1 MNTVQAQ
8 TIEAIKT
15 LMLAS
20 ESHGGRAKVEIKKLE
35 IVEYDNFVSLYISV
49 GRVDDEGTMLSIL
62 GRDSRHLF
70 IGKRGGVTLRHV
82 ENTGKNKTVKITGLR
97 NALNYLPF

>member
-20 ESHGGRAKVEIKKLE
+20 ESLSGRVEVEIKKLE
-35 IVEYDNFVSLYISV
+35 IDENEYFVSLYVSV
-49 GRVDDEGTMLSIL
+49 GRIGDEGTMLQLL
-62 GRDSRHLF
+62 GRDGRHFF
-70 IGKRGGVTLRHV
+70 IGKRGGVTLKGVDH
-82 ENTGKNKTVKITGLR
+82 NGKYSSVTIKGLR
-97 NALNYLPF
+97 KAINYLPV